1 MGFIVATWHNHVEH
15 TPMSP
20 SPTEFSA
27 SYDRTTK
34 IMSVAVCVLLV
45 VVSLASHNA
54 IASSFSV
61 LVVALGY
68 AYSPRGY
75 AISVRTIIVRRLIGN
90 VRIPLESIR
99 EARRVTK
106 DDLCRSIRVWG
117 SGGMFGYYGLFRTS
131 KLGMCWWYLTNRQD
145 VVVVITES
153 KRALFSPDNVDGF
166 LSAIQAEAPA
176 YKLAD
181 AGESIGPCY
190 ESRFSIGKWIGI
202 TVGVL
207 AVGVVAFAFLYSP
220 GPPNYTLTA
229 DELTIHDRFYPVT
242 LKAAE
247 VDVTRTRVVDIRT
260 DTDWKPASRT
270 NGFSNSHY
278 HSGWF
283 RVANGQKVR
292 MYRADGTRLALLP
305 PKGNGSAVLLEVKAP
320 EEFVEELQRRW

>member
-1 MGFIVATWHNHVEH
+1 M
-15 TPMSP
+15 PP
-20 SPTEFSA
+20 SLTAFSA

-34 IMSVAVCVLLV
+34 IVSAAVCVLLV
-45 VVSLASHNA
+45 VVSLAAHSA
-54 IASSFSV
+54 ITTSLSV

-75 AISVRTIIVRRLIGN
+75 AISGRAIIVRRLIGN
-90 VRIPLESIR
+90 VRIPLEGIR
-99 EARRVTK
+99 EVRRAGA
-106 DDLCRSIRVWG
+106 DDLCGAIRVWG

-131 KLGMCWWYLTNRQD
+131 KLGKCWWYLTNRQD
-145 VVVVITES
+145 FVVVTTES

-207 AVGVVAFAFLYSP
+207 AAGVVAFAFLYSP

-247 VDVTRTRVVDIRT
+247 ADVTRIRVIDIMT
-260 DTDWKPASRT
+260 DPDWKPASRS

-292 MYRADGTRLALLP
+292 MCRASCTQLVLLP
-305 PKGNGSAVLLEVKAP
+305 PKGNNSPVLLEVKDP
-320 EEFVEELQRRW
+320 ERFVEELQRRW